1 MSEQRPIPH
10 TQPPALAEHDRPET
24 YSPRV
29 LGRGEVAALRVG
41 AAEVLVGVGGTAVV
55 ARFEVGEE
63 HVEPLAFQG
72 SDVTHWCSETS
83 VLMEVTLDVAA
94 GDEVSVRSPMLVGSG
109 DRCLSLTRRIMSTG
123 SELVVSVATSPGSM
137 ARSEL
142 LASVEATT
150 EEVRLLLTALERA
163 AVAATMPH
171 GARK

>member
-1 MSEQRPIPH
+1 MSEQRPTPNNS
-10 TQPPALAEHDRPET
+10 PPALAEHDRSERYT
-24 YSPRV
+24 PRV
-29 LGRGEVAALRVG
+29 LGRGEIAALRVG
-41 AAEVLVGVGGTAVV
+41 AAEVLLAVVGTEVV
-55 ARFEVGEE
+55 ARFELAGRD
-63 HVEPLAFQG
+63 VEPLALQG

-83 VLMEVTLDVAA
+83 VLLEVTLEVAA

-109 DRCLSLTRRIMSTG
+109 NLCMSLTRRITSSA